1 MGLFMPQRV
10 DDFREMM
17 NQFPEAK
24 VLNVDFNP
32 SSTATAHREKSLM
45 FFGGVVAC
53 LVGFWFKQGS
63 RGEMADVV
71 TSIRSCEAL

>member
-1 MGLFMPQRV
+1 
-10 DDFREMM
+10 
-17 NQFPEAK
+17 
-24 VLNVDFNP
+24 
-32 SSTATAHREKSLM
+32 M

-71 TSIRSCEAL
+71 TSIRSFEAL